1 VPDLADQGFELLGG
15 RLDVLDARPVA
26 TLVYRRRQH
35 MISVFVWPRDPPA
48 LGETAE
54 RRGYHMVRGSA
65 GGLSYWAVS
74 DLNEGELRDFTR
86 LLSSFQ

>member
-1 VPDLADQGFELLGG
+1 
-15 RLDVLDARPVA
+15 
-26 TLVYRRRQH
+26 
-35 MISVFVWPRDPPA
+35 

-74 DLNEGELRDFTR
+74 DLNEGELRDFAR